1 MKMQK
6 KKKKEKTEKKK
17 KKRRRHRSASR
28 VLCPTN
34 KKLVLPLP
42 FPLFPKVGH
51 LPGGADLGEKGEGE
65 GGGGGGHKQAKKSP
79 NQAQEKKMHSIAPCK
94 KVSKK
99 VVFARSGALPPGN
112 LLHGTWGHE
121 PCTDQP

>member
-6 KKKKEKTEKKK
+6 KKKKEKTEKKN

-42 FPLFPKVGH
+42 FPL
-51 LPGGADLGEKGEGE
+51 E
-65 GGGGGGHKQAKKSP
+65 GGGWGGHKQAKKSP
-79 NQAQEKKMHSIAPCK
+79 NQAQKKKCT
-94 KVSKK
+94 
-99 VVFARSGALPPGN
+99 ALPPVKR
-112 LLHGTWGHE
+112 
-121 PCTDQP
+121 CQRR

>member
-6 KKKKEKTEKKK
+6 KKKKEKTEKKN

-34 KKLVLPLP
+34 KKLFLPLP

-65 GGGGGGHKQAKKSP
+65 GGGWGGHKQAKKSP
-79 NQAQEKKMHSIAPCK
+79 NQAQKKKCT
-94 KVSKK
+94 
-99 VVFARSGALPPGN
+99 ALPPVKR
-112 LLHGTWGHE
+112 
-121 PCTDQP
+121 CQRR

>member
-6 KKKKEKTEKKK
+6 KKKKDKKEKKK
-17 KKRRRHRSASR
+17 QKRRRHRSASR

-34 KKLVLPLP
+34 KKLFLPLP

-65 GGGGGGHKQAKKSP
+65 GGGGGGTSKLRSHQIKPRKK
-79 NQAQEKKMHSIAPCK
+79 KCT
-94 KVSKK
+94 
-99 VVFARSGALPPGN
+99 ALPPVKR
-112 LLHGTWGHE
+112 
-121 PCTDQP
+121 CQRR

>member
-34 KKLVLPLP
+34 KKLFLPLP

-65 GGGGGGHKQAKKSP
+65 GGGVGGAQAS
-79 NQAQEKKMHSIAPCK
+79 
-94 KVSKK
+94 
-99 VVFARSGALPPGN
+99 
-112 LLHGTWGHE
+112 
-121 PCTDQP
+121 

>member
-6 KKKKEKTEKKK
+6 KKKKEKKEKKK
-17 KKRRRHRSASR
+17 NKRRRHRSASR

-34 KKLVLPLP
+34 QKLFLPLP

-79 NQAQEKKMHSIAPCK
+79 NQAQKKKCT
-94 KVSKK
+94 
-99 VVFARSGALPPGN
+99 ALPPVKR
-112 LLHGTWGHE
+112 
-121 PCTDQP
+121 CQRR